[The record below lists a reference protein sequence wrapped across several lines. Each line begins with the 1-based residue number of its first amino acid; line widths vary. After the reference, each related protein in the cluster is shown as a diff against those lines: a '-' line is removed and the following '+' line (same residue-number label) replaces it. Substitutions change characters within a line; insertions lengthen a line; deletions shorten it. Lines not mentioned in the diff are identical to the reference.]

1 MDNKFKKYFL
11 IGIGILVLVIVF
23 DPWNLLVQNR
33 SDYLNRILTENLVTA
48 GSIFLL
54 KSGLDILAGSDL
66 NLMVTSVKIGKA
78 LTPLLDVLDKG
89 INLLTL
95 TSAILATMSFALVLF
110 KSWFFKLILAV
121 ALTAS
126 LWSKTRK
133 PAVSVVVFLLT
144 LNPGLPIY
152 IFLCQQVTDVIE
164 NKEYSFVGLNTQLN
178 KTESIMT
185 DAKDESQKIKNKL
198 GEAQI
203 KKETEEALA
212 KSKEAQD
219 RAETEAKIKSDTEH
233 ASNANKEKD
242 KGLWEKTK
250 DLVSASWSS
259 SLAVVQGSYNN
270 GLNAIAT
277 TYKNTLDTI
286 SQSASSSVEKLC
298 KNVQETSKAMLAIIV
313 RMLAHVIILYVFMP
327 IGFYYLL
334 RMALRPLINLVNGN
348 TNGTIPQMPTPG
360 RALNS
365 IGELRK
371 PS

>member
-121 ALTAS
+121 ALTVS

-152 IFLCQQVTDVIE
+152 IFLCQQVSDIIE

-185 DAKDESQKIKNKL
+185 DAKDKSQKLTDEL
-198 GEAQI
+198 GAAQSE
-203 KKETEEALA
+203 KEKSKALA
-212 KSKEAQD
+212 TSQE
-219 RAETEAKIKSDTEH
+219 RAEAEE
-233 ASNANKEKD
+233 D
-242 KGLWEKTK
+242 KGIIKTAK
-250 DLVSASWSS
+250 GWISK
-259 SLAVVQGSYNN
+259 VQETYNN

-277 TYKNTLDTI
+277 TYKNT
-286 SQSASSSVEKLC
+286 
-298 KNVQETSKAMLAIIV
+298 
-313 RMLAHVIILYVFMP
+313 
-327 IGFYYLL
+327 
-334 RMALRPLINLVNGN
+334 
-348 TNGTIPQMPTPG
+348 
-360 RALNS
+360 
-365 IGELRK
+365 
-371 PS
+371 

>member
-1 MDNKFKKYFL
+1 MDNKFKKYFM

-33 SDYLNRILTENLVTA
+33 SDYLNRVLTENLVTA

-110 KSWFFKLILAV
+110 KSWFFKLLLAV
-121 ALTAS
+121 GLTAS

-152 IFLCQQVTDVIE
+152 IFLCQQVSDVIE
-164 NKEYSFVGLNTQLN
+164 NKEYSFAGLNAQLN

-185 DAKDESQKIKNKL
+185 DATNESQKLTNDL
-198 GEAQI
+198 GAAQTE
-203 KKETEEALA
+203 KETSKALA
-212 KSKEAQD
+212 TSKEAQD
-219 RAETEAKIKSDTEH
+219 RAEAEQ
-233 ASNANKEKD
+233 D
-242 KGLWEKTK
+242 KGIVKTAK
-250 DLVSASWSS
+250 GWFSK
-259 SLAVVQGSYNN
+259 VQGGFNN
-270 GLNAIAT
+270 ALNVIAT
-277 TYKNTLDTI
+277 TYKNTVDSI
-286 SQSASSSVEKLC
+286 SKSASSSVEKLC

-313 RMLAHVIILYVFMP
+313 RMLAHVIILYLFMP

-334 RMALRPLINLVNGN
+334 RMTLRPLINLVNGN

>member
-1 MDNKFKKYFL
+1 MDNKFKKNFL

-66 NLMVTSVKIGKA
+66 NLMVTSIKIGKA

-110 KSWFFKLILAV
+110 KSWFFKLLLAV

-152 IFLCQQVTDVIE
+152 IFLCQQVSDVIE
-164 NKEYSFVGLNTQLN
+164 NKEYSFAGLNAQLN

-185 DAKDESQKIKNKL
+185 DAKNESQKLTNEL
-198 GEAQI
+198 GAAQTE
-203 KKETEEALA
+203 KETSKALA
-212 KSKEAQD
+212 TSQEAQD
-219 RAETEAKIKSDTEH
+219 REE
-233 ASNANKEKD
+233 D
-242 KGLWEKTK
+242 KGIVKTAK
-250 DLVSASWSS
+250 GWVSK
-259 SLAVVQGSYNN
+259 VQGVFNN
-270 GLNAIAT
+270 ALNVIAT
-277 TYKNTLDTI
+277 TYKDTVANI
-286 SQSASSSVEKLC
+286 SKPASSSVEKLC

-334 RMALRPLINLVNGN
+334 RLALRPLINLVNGN
-348 TNGTIPQMPTPG
+348 INGTIPQMPTPG
-360 RALNS
+360 KALNS

>member
-121 ALTAS
+121 ALTVS

-152 IFLCQQVTDVIE
+152 IFLCQQVSDIIE

-185 DAKDESQKIKNKL
+185 DAKDKSQKLTDEL
-198 GEAQI
+198 GAAQSE
-203 KKETEEALA
+203 KEKSKALA
-212 KSKEAQD
+212 TSQE
-219 RAETEAKIKSDTEH
+219 RAEAEE
-233 ASNANKEKD
+233 D
-242 KGLWEKTK
+242 KGIIKTAK
-250 DLVSASWSS
+250 GWISK
-259 SLAVVQGSYNN
+259 VQETYNN

-277 TYKNTLDTI
+277 TYKNTLDNI
-286 SQSASSSVEKLC
+286 SKSASSSVEKLC

>member
-1 MDNKFKKYFL
+1 VDNKFKKNFL

-110 KSWFFKLILAV
+110 KSWFFKFILAV
-121 ALTAS
+121 GLTAS

-152 IFLCQQVTDVIE
+152 IFLCQQVSDVIE
-164 NKEYSFVGLNTQLN
+164 KEDSFAGLNMQLN

-185 DAKDESQKIKNKL
+185 DTKNDSQKIKNKL

-219 RAETEAKIKSDTEH
+219 RADAEAKIKSDTEH

-250 DLVSASWSS
+250 DSVSASWSS
-259 SLAVVQGSYNN
+259 SLAVVQEAYNGS
-270 GLNAIAT
+270 LNAIAT
-277 TYKNTLDTI
+277 TYKNTVDNI
-286 SQSASSSVEKLC
+286 SKSASSSVEKLC

-348 TNGTIPQMPTPG
+348 ANGTIPQMPTPG
-360 RALNS
+360 SALNS